1 VVPVPGQFIQQNR
14 TEHHNMRKPAFA
26 AVLAVGVALA
36 GLVGPAG
43 AITGGEPDG
52 NDHPNV
58 GIVLFYQPDGRFRCS
73 GTLISPTVVLTA
85 AHCTFND
92 VGAVAVSFD
101 TEIALDATE
110 SAANVPRA
118 CDDEGPAAGDGLSD
132 VGFSDGLCTPNPAT
146 PGPDPYAG
154 AVEWVTGTPL
164 THPEYSDFTDIR
176 NWNDTGVIVLD
187 EPVAGITPAAL
198 AGENYLDAYRQPVL
212 NSTLF
217 EVVGYGTEV
226 RQNESGPQKP
236 TPQSFP
242 LIRRQTTSPG
252 QKLTDQILQL
262 NGNINDIRGGGGTC
276 FGDSGGPVFH
286 TDASGAT
293 VVVGDTSYGYTS
305 NCRYLGGY
313 QRVDVPV
320 VRDWLLCTLGDDPV
334 ANCPTL

>member
-1 VVPVPGQFIQQNR
+1 MHR
-14 TEHHNMRKPAFA
+14 PA
-26 AVLAVGVALA
+26 LALA
-36 GLVGPAG
+36 GALAATAAFLGTVGPAA
-43 AITGGEPDG
+43 AITGGQPDG
-52 NDHPNV
+52 DDHPNV
-58 GIVLFYQPDGRFRCS
+58 GIVLFYQPDGRFRCT

-85 AHCTFND
+85 AHCTFQD

-101 TEIALDATE
+101 TEIALDATQ
-110 SAANVPRA
+110 SAVNVPRA

-132 VGFSDGLCTPNPAT
+132 VGFTDGLCTPNPAT

-154 AVEWVTGTPL
+154 AVDWVTGTPL

-187 EPVAGITPAAL
+187 EPIAGITPATL
-198 AGENYLDAYRQPVL
+198 APAGYLDAYRQPAL
-212 NSTLF
+212 NRTLF

-226 RQNESGPQKP
+226 RPNDSGPQKP

-242 LIRRQTTSPG
+242 LIRRQATSPG

-262 NGNINDIRGGGGTC
+262 NGNINDPRGTGGTC

-286 TDASGAT
+286 TSGGTT
-293 VVVGDTSYGYTS
+293 VLVGDTSYGYTS

-313 QRVDVPV
+313 QRVDIPV
-320 VRDWLLCTLGDDPV
+320 VRDWLLCTLGPDPV
-334 ANCPTL
+334 VSCPSLGSDDT